1 MVEINGIGVVGVT
14 PANRSQKDDPRCG
27 RSPTLA
33 ERARKLVDDM
43 NAKMVEE
50 SRNDIT
56 AYVLKYATKQS
67 YTFDMKRFV
76 GANLGQECTQKAY
89 DDLGEWLKSE
99 GLTFDTM
106 ANRLNAYSN
115 YPSGIRS
122 RRIQTSNDRDV
133 YSEFTYFIT
142 W

>member
-1 MVEINGIGVVGVT
+1 MVEINGVGVVGVT
-14 PANRSQKDDPRCG
+14 PAKNSQNDPRCV

-67 YTFDMKRFV
+67 YIFDMKRFV
-76 GANLGQECTQKAY
+76 GSNMGQECTQKAF
-89 DDLGEWLKSE
+89 DDLGEWLNSE
-99 GLTFDTM
+99 GFTFDTQT
-106 ANRLNAYSN
+106 NRISSLIQTR
-115 YPSGIRS
+115 YPS
-122 RRIQTSNDRDV
+122 RRIHVNNEREV
-133 YSEFTYFIT
+133 YSEFTYYIA

>member
-14 PANRSQKDDPRCG
+14 PAKCSQKDDPRCG

-67 YTFDMKRFV
+67 YIFDMKRFV
-76 GANLGQECTQKAY
+76 GSNMGQECTQKAF

-99 GLTFDTM
+99 GFTFDTQT
-106 ANRLNAYSN
+106 NRINSLLAYPTR
-115 YPSGIRS
+115 YPS
-122 RRIQTSNDRDV
+122 RRIQGNKEREV
-133 YSEFTYFIT
+133 YSEFTYYIT

>member
-14 PANRSQKDDPRCG
+14 PSKYSQKDDPRCG

-67 YTFDMKRFV
+67 YIFDMKRFI
-76 GANLGQECTQKAY
+76 GSNMGQECTQKAF

-99 GLTFDTM
+99 GFTFDTQT
-106 ANRLNAYSN
+106 NRISSLIQTR
-115 YPSGIRS
+115 YPS
-122 RRIQTSNDRDV
+122 RRIQVNNEREV
-133 YSEFTYFIT
+133 YSEFTYYIT

>member
-1 MVEINGIGVVGVT
+1 MVEIDGIGVVGVT
-14 PANRSQKDDPRCG
+14 PAKCSQKDDPRCG

-33 ERARKLVDDM
+33 DRARKLVDDM

-67 YTFDMKRFV
+67 YIFDMKRFV
-76 GANLGQECTQKAY
+76 GSNMGQECTQKAF
-89 DDLGEWLKSE
+89 DDLGEWLNSE
-99 GLTFDTM
+99 GFTFDTQT
-106 ANRLNAYSN
+106 NRISSLIQTR
-115 YPSGIRS
+115 YPS
-122 RRIQTSNDRDV
+122 RRIHVNNEREV
-133 YSEFTYFIT
+133 YSEFTYYIT